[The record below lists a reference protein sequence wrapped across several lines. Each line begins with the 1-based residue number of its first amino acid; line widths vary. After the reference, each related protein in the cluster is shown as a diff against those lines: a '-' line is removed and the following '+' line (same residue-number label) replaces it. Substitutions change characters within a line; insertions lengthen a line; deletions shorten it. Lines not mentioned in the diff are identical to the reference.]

1 MPESKFSLAETPA
14 DIFEIATGFMKAKY
28 LFVAD
33 EIGLFEALVGGPA
46 TLDELAPR
54 LDVPR
59 RTLRILADALITL
72 GLLTRH
78 GDSYQNSPAA
88 QGFLGGGSPLDL
100 RPFLRFWD
108 HLSYREWL
116 SFASA
121 VRTGEP
127 PSKGKAPSEE
137 DEAIYLAGIEA
148 IGAACANSLLAVYD
162 FSPHR
167 RVLEI
172 GGWNMV
178 FLAPLFQRYANLE
191 ATLLTMPQ
199 FVEKARA
206 KLAHD
211 PYAAR
216 VQIVEG
222 DYLFDPFPPG
232 HDVIS

>member
-100 RPFLRFWD
+100 RPFLLVDFWTD
-108 HLSYREWL
+108 KLHTDPP
-116 SFASA
+116 FAAVMAGEFQLFYGRGDVYSA
-121 VRTGEP
+121 
-127 PSKGKAPSEE
+127 EE
-137 DEAIYLAGIEA
+137 VSG
-148 IGAACANSLLAVYD
+148 
-162 FSPHR
+162 
-167 RVLEI
+167 
-172 GGWNMV
+172 
-178 FLAPLFQRYANLE
+178 
-191 ATLLTMPQ
+191 
-199 FVEKARA
+199 
-206 KLAHD
+206 
-211 PYAAR
+211 
-216 VQIVEG
+216 
-222 DYLFDPFPPG
+222 
-232 HDVIS
+232 